1 MRSGAEPATA
11 RNSVPVK
18 QALAWLLVVAGFV
31 SAVAAFFMDA
41 ERPASNPWLLFT
53 AGVGLAVVG
62 IILIVLD
69 RRA

>member
-1 MRSGAEPATA
+1 MRAF
-11 RNSVPVK
+11 
-18 QALAWLLVVAGFV
+18 AWLLVVAGFV

-41 ERPASNPWLLFT
+41 ERPASNPWGLFT
-53 AGVGLAVVG
+53 VGVGLAVVG